1 MRRVMT
7 MKVVCDRNGRRTGY
21 EESGEAL
28 FHQWGVDFEE
38 FETGAGNYTVAVVE
52 RPGGTV
58 ELLPVHLIRFLDEA
72 PDFPIRRTSPCS
84 PAPTA
89 DRQHAVEPVPN
100 RFHIRRCM

>member
-58 ELLPVHLIRFLDEA
+58 ELLQPHLIRFLDKA
-72 PDFPIRRTSPCS
+72 PDFPDMEDLI
-84 PAPTA
+84 
-89 DRQHAVEPVPN
+89 
-100 RFHIRRCM
+100 M